1 MSATVT
7 GIIDAPDFISEREA
21 NFLPRVFL
29 TPAFL
34 DEFEDAVAVYP
45 GGITVRLRNG
55 ERDVARVHTRSAFV
69 GARRPRTGDPALV
82 RRQSAHR

>member
-1 MSATVT
+1 MPSSAPIQLPAGMSATVT

-34 DEFEDAVAVYP
+34 EEFEDSVAV
-45 GGITVRLRNG
+45 
-55 ERDVARVHTRSAFV
+55 
-69 GARRPRTGDPALV
+69 
-82 RRQSAHR
+82 